1 MKRFDRLDLLPEG
14 QDMVAG
20 IDMTG
25 GFYRL
30 FQTSAPFP
38 GCAFL
43 LCLRGSCRVK
53 IHLTCYDLKEGSMA
67 IIFPRVFFQIQ
78 EQSNECRFIFVGFS
92 KKLI

>member
-53 IHLTCYDLKEGSMA
+53 IH
-67 IIFPRVFFQIQ
+67 
-78 EQSNECRFIFVGFS
+78 
-92 KKLI
+92 

>member
-53 IHLTCYDLKEGSMA
+53 IHLTCYDLKEGSLA
-67 IIFPRVFFQIQ
+67 IIFPQKSMQRFHQRFLHTASVLPM
-78 EQSNECRFIFVGFS
+78 QSS
-92 KKLI
+92 